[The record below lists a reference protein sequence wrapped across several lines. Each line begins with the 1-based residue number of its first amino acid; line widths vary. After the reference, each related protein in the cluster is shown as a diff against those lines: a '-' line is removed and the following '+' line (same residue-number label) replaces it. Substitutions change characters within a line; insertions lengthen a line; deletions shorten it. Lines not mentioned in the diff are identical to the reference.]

1 MSETL
6 EELESGLERF
16 LKELNRETLLIMLGD
31 RTTPDSYSVFQ
42 KHSHLFDLFLISDL
56 EEWRVRETGEKRK
69 KLCQLHHFLRK
80 SFPLA
85 MVSGLTDHFES
96 EVSNAFRSQGLA
108 MRTLEDGYHFA
119 RSSDREAR
127 RDTWRNRAEGL
138 KGLNT
143 LLEKRLDGIH
153 KASQELGYREFSELA
168 LEVRGIEIA
177 WLTEA
182 LDIILE
188 RTETLY
194 RNMLEEL
201 LEPMSLSLGE
211 VEKHDILHLLSGV
224 EFDHMFPQDQVW
236 NEVSS
241 AASGFG
247 ADLGVTGNL
256 RLMSHGLTRS
266 FALPVAVPD
275 EVYLFVEPAGG
286 YIDYLQHFG
295 EAGRAIQMAS
305 ISPHIPMEFRYLV
318 DPAITESFALLQQ
331 RIISTRPW
339 LEGRGDHDEISRFRR
354 LFYLHRIYELRR
366 LAALLQYELRL
377 NSASLS
383 DAEEM
388 YRSVMDETMQFAH
401 GGEEHMLETMCP
413 FHSADRIRGFIFE
426 AMLRKALLEKC
437 GERWYSHPSARQTLS
452 EIWSWGGKF
461 SMGELANSIGYAE
474 LDIEPLVEEIED
486 RVRLL

>member
-1 MSETL
+1 MSDTL

-16 LKELNRETLLIMLGD
+16 LKELNRETLLILLGD
-31 RTTPDSYSVFQ
+31 KVTPDSFSVFQ

-56 EEWRVRETGEKRK
+56 EESRARETGEQRK
-69 KLCQLHHFLRK
+69 KLCQLQHFLRK
-80 SFPLA
+80 NYPLA
-85 MVSGLTDHFES
+85 MVSDLSDHFES
-96 EVSNAFRSQGLA
+96 EVWNVFQTHRLA
-108 MRTLEDGYHFA
+108 IRTLEDGYHFA
-119 RSSDREAR
+119 RSADREAR
-127 RDTWRNRAEGL
+127 RKTWQNRADRLET
-138 KGLNT
+138 LNP
-143 LLEKRLDGIH
+143 LLEKRLGGIH
-153 KASQELGYREFSELA
+153 KASRELGYQELSELA
-168 LEVRGIEIA
+168 LDVRGMDIA

-194 RNMLEEL
+194 RDMLEGF
-201 LEPMSLSLGE
+201 LEHMSLSLGE
-211 VEKHDILHLLSGV
+211 VEKHDILHLLSGL
-224 EFDHMFPQDQVW
+224 EFDHMFPPDQVW

-256 RLMSHGLTRS
+256 RLMSPGLGRS
-266 FALPVAVPD
+266 YALPVAVPE
-275 EVYLFVEPAGG
+275 EVYLFIEPRGG

-295 EAGRAIQMAS
+295 ETGRAIQMGS
-305 ISPHIPMEFRYLV
+305 ISPKISMEFRYLV
-318 DPAITESFALLQQ
+318 DPAVTESFALLQQ
-331 RIISTRPW
+331 RIISTRSW
-339 LEGRGDHDEISRFRR
+339 LEGRGDRAEISRFRR

-377 NSASLS
+377 NSASLC

-388 YRSVMDETMQFAH
+388 YRSIMDETMHFAH
-401 GGEEHMLETMCP
+401 GGEECMLETMRP

-426 AMLRKALLEKC
+426 AMLRKALLENC

-452 EIWSWGGKF
+452 EIWSWGGRF